1 MPPEM
6 SQSGDASEVR
16 RNLAKPLIPQ
26 LISVRRDDDG
36 DAYDYLHIHVVITQA
51 NLLFGHGNW
60 STQIREHKPLTDSN
74 GQVIGYSCIARVS
87 IPALNACYDGYGF
100 NALEHRPNGKI
111 SQTAHAHDTAAKG
124 AESDA
129 IKRAFR
135 YLGDRFGNSLYES
148 SSDRAPLARLAIDL
162 WEQRLGNRQEA
173 RKKVLVKPY
182 QEPADVPVSFS
193 LNRFYEAIAAPKQAV
208 ANPAE
213 TTPPP
218 EQSEPPEPP
227 APNAADD
234 YYPTYPGIDDPEDP
248 FDPEN
253 PFS

>member
-6 SQSGDASEVR
+6 SQPDETSEVR

-26 LISVRRDDDG
+26 LISVREDDDG
-36 DAYDYLHIHVVITQA
+36 DAYDYLPIHVVITQA

-60 STQIREHKPLTDSN
+60 STQILEHKPLSN
-74 GQVIGYSCIARVS
+74 SNEQIIGYSCIARVS

-100 NALEHRPNGKI
+100 NALEHRPDGKI

-135 YLGDRFGNSLYES
+135 YLGDRFGNSLYEKS
-148 SSDRAPLARLAIDL
+148 YERAPMARLAVKA
-162 WEQRLGNRQEA
+162 WEQRLGDRRQA
-173 RKKVLVKPY
+173 WNKVLVKPY
-182 QEPADVPVSFS
+182 EGPEEVPVSFS
-193 LNRFYEAIAAPKQAV
+193 LNRFYEAIAAPKQAG
-208 ANPAE
+208 AIPAE

-218 EQSEPPEPP
+218 ESPEPS
-227 APNAADD
+227 APNHPDD
-234 YYPTYPGIDDPEDP
+234 DYPTYPGIDDPEDP

-253 PFS
+253 PFA